1 MRRRRRP
8 FNWFWVTVMLA
19 LIAATLYF
27 QQFVAPTIPTPGLP
41 TPTATRSPESFLAEG
56 QDLYT
61 QGKLLQAIEAYRS
74 AITADPQNAA
84 AYITLAQIQVFAG
97 RPADAQVSAEN
108 ALLLNANNATANAVR
123 GWAMAS
129 QPGGDVLAA
138 EAAIKHALELDPN
151 NALAHAY
158 YAELLADQFL
168 NGLGALDATERMS
181 EESRLALS
189 LGPQLMESHRARG
202 YVLEATGNPEEAL
215 QEYQAALAITPNLAD
230 LYLSLGRNYRTLEV
244 YDKAVEAFTRAN
256 TLNPSDPIPD
266 LAISRIYAATGSFV
280 QALQYA
286 QQAVTDRPE
295 NTAYHGNLGVMYYKN
310 NKFPEAIQELGYVV
324 NGGIT
329 PEGVKLEALALESSA
344 RVPEY
349 YFIYGLTLARA
360 ARCGEAL
367 PIAQLIFTRLPDDQI
382 ATDNAYEINRLC
394 REQVTGAGSPTPETT
409 PQASPTP

>member
-8 FNWFWVTVMLA
+8 VNWFWVSVMA
-19 LIAATLYF
+19 VLIVVALYF
-27 QQFVAPTIPTPGLP
+27 QQFVAPTIPTPGMP
-41 TPTATRSPESFLAEG
+41 TPTPTRSPESFVAEG
-56 QDLYT
+56 QELYT
-61 QGKLLQAIEAYRS
+61 SGKLLQAIEAYRS
-74 AITADPQNAA
+74 AISASPQNSAS
-84 AYITLAQIQVFAG
+84 YITLAQIQVFAG
-97 RPADAQVSAEN
+97 KAADAQVSAEN
-108 ALLLNANNATANAVR
+108 ALLLNPNNATAHAVR

-129 QPGGDVLAA
+129 QPDGDTLAA
-138 EAAIKHALELDPN
+138 EASLKRALELDPN
-151 NALAHAY
+151 SALAHAY

-168 NGLGALDATERMS
+168 NGLGALDVTERMS
-181 EESRLALS
+181 EESKLALS
-189 LGPQLMESHRARG
+189 LGPGLMESHRARG

-244 YDKAVEAFTRAN
+244 YDKAVESFTRAN

-266 LAISRIYAATGSFV
+266 LAISRIYAATGNFV

-286 QQAVTDRPE
+286 QQAVADSPE

-310 NKFPEAIQELGYVV
+310 GKFPEAIQELGYVV
-324 NGGIT
+324 NGGVT
-329 PEGVKLEALALESSA
+329 ADGVKLESLALDSSA
-344 RVPEY
+344 RAPEY

-367 PIAQLIFTRLPDDQI
+367 PIAQTILTRLQNDQI

-394 REQVTGAGSPTPETT
+394 GQQISGESSPTPEIT
-409 PQASPTP
+409 PTP